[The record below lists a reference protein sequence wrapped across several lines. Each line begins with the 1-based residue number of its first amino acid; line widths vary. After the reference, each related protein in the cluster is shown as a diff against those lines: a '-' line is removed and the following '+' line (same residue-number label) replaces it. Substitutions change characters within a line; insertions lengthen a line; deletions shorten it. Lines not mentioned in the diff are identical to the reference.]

1 MTQPPLA
8 LILLVASRWFDSN
21 LREELVRRGW
31 PPLSAAQSLVFA
43 HLRHEGIAP
52 ATLARELG
60 HSRQATAQLTAGLT
74 QLHLVEIV
82 NDPQRQRGKLVILTV
97 RGRTLAVEAQ
107 EILGKLERHVDPTM
121 AELMRIQL
129 PRLSQLSSPSEGV

>member
-1 MTQPPLA
+1 MTRRPLA
-8 LILLVASRWFDSN
+8 LVLLVASRWFDTN

-43 HLRHEGIAP
+43 HLPHEGIAP

-60 HSRQATAQLTAGLT
+60 HSRQATAQLTAGLAE
-74 QLHLVEIV
+74 LHLVEIV

-97 RGRTLAVEAQ
+97 RGRTLAVDAQ
-107 EILGKLERHVDPTM
+107 GILGKLERHLDPSA
-121 AELMRIQL
+121 AELMHTEL
-129 PRLSQLSSPSEGV
+129 PRLSQLSSPSEGA